1 MTSKNMK
8 AAIATNRFG
17 LGATPFE
24 IKVAADDPVGHVVA
38 QIVPIHLNKTNS
50 SQSIALTLNRYRKDN
65 SEESKEEAR
74 KFRQATYKRLSIG
87 TLNNAISSTQ
97 PFMWRMLDFF
107 SNHFSV
113 TAQGAYLTALSPT
126 LEREAIAPNLL
137 GNFSDML
144 LSVCRHP
151 VMLVYLNNEK
161 SFGKNSRL
169 GKKGKGL
176 NENLA
181 REILELHTL
190 GVNGGY
196 TQSDVIALANGISG
210 WGVEAPEKTK
220 AELFFFR
227 KAGHEPGSQ
236 SLLGRLFAQENED
249 QGEAMLR
256 YIAARPATAKHISG
270 KLVKHVVSDTP
281 SPALLKHVEQTWLDT
296 EGDLKSIYHALVTH
310 PHAWLDTLD
319 KFKTPREFLIS
330 TCRGIGLTSLKE
342 GFAIRS
348 LAEMGQAPFKAGSP
362 AGYEDSEDFWNSGY
376 GLMARADWLSSLRI
390 NRQFEIPEL
399 ASKLLGS
406 TLSEHT
412 RQLVSRAESR
422 DRAFALL
429 FLSPEFMRR

>member
-1 MTSKNMK
+1 MKN
-8 AAIATNRFG
+8 AIATNRFG
-17 LGATPFE
+17 LGAHPNE
-24 IKVAADDPVGHVVA
+24 IEQASRDPVAYVVA
-38 QIVPIHLNKTNS
+38 QLVPLSFHKVDS
-50 SQSIALTLNRYRKDN
+50 AHSIALTLQRFRDNDTEELKDEERKYRQ
-65 SEESKEEAR
+65 SMYR
-74 KFRQATYKRLSIG
+74 RLSIG
-87 TLNNAISSTQ
+87 TLNNAIASKQ

-113 TAQGAYLTALSPT
+113 TAQGPYLTAVSPT
-126 LEREAIAPNLL
+126 LELEAIAPNLL
-137 GNFSDML
+137 GKFSDML
-144 LSVCRHP
+144 LAVTRHP
-151 VMLVYLNNEK
+151 AMLLYLNNEK
-161 SFGKNSRL
+161 SFGRNSRL

-190 GVNGGY
+190 GVKGGY

-210 WGVEAPEKTK
+210 WGIQAPEKTK
-220 AELFFFR
+220 AGLFFFR

-236 SLLGRLFAQENED
+236 SLLGRLFTQENEE

-256 YIAARPATAKHISG
+256 YIAARPATAKHISE

-296 EGDLKSIYHALVTH
+296 EGDLKSVYHALVTH
-310 PHAWLDTLD
+310 PHAWFDTLE

-330 TCRGIGLTSLKE
+330 TCRGIGLSSLKE

-348 LAEMGQAPFKAGSP
+348 LTEMGQGPFKAGSP

-412 RQLVSRAESR
+412 RKLVSRAESR